1 MLVCGYDGTPGSH
14 AGFAEALRLANEL
27 GCEVVAVFAYERSRL
42 ATEMKDLDDI
52 VLARAN
58 EILAGAVS
66 EGEQAGVTVRPVV
79 VEGSVAEALV
89 EAADNADA
97 RYIVVGSY
105 GERPLKSLLVGSTP
119 ARLMHLSE
127 RPVLVVRNE

>member
-14 AGFAEALRLANEL
+14 AGFAEALRLGKEL
-27 GCEVVAVFAYERSRL
+27 GCDVIAVFAYERSRL

-58 EILAGAVS
+58 EILAEAVS
-66 EGEQAGVTVRPVV
+66 EGEQAGVKVQPIV

>member
-14 AGFAEALRLANEL
+14 AGFAEALRLGREL
-27 GCEVVAVFAYERSRL
+27 GSDVTAVFAYERSRL

-52 VLARAN
+52 ILAQAH
-58 EILAGAVS
+58 EILGDAVGAG
-66 EGEQAGVTVRPVV
+66 ETAGVTVRPVV

-89 EAADNADA
+89 EAADKTDA

-105 GERPLKSLLVGSTP
+105 GERPLKSVLIGSTP
-119 ARLMHLSE
+119 SRLLHLSE